1 MSYTINNHNVV
12 DLETGEIL
20 GPVVEAGAIASQD
33 ALELVLERI
42 QNQAA
47 QVSAEQIRLKAI
59 QEQAEKTLK
68 RKSGYLNYLKAV
80 YESPIEQ
87 YAKARLAHTG
97 KKSIQTPFGSV
108 NFRTLKGGLKVVDPD
123 QALMFAKLAKWEN
136 AIKTTEKFLISAL
149 TEKQLFDL
157 GDNVPDG
164 FELAPERESMTI
176 KTGVE

>member
-47 QVSAEQIRLKAI
+47 QVFAEQIRLKAI

-108 NFRTLKGGLKVVDPD
+108 NFRTIKGGLKVVDPD
-123 QALMFAKLAKWEN
+123 QALKFAIKNKWKN
-136 AIKTTEKFLISAL
+136 AIKITKKFLISEL
-149 TEKQLFDL
+149 TDEQRLAIDFYAP
-157 GDNVPDG
+157 GG
-164 FELAPERESMTI
+164 FEHAPERESMTI

>member
-47 QVSAEQIRLKAI
+47 QVSAEHIRLKAI

-108 NFRTLKGGLKVVDPD
+108 NFRTLKGGLKVVDPE

-149 TEKQLFDL
+149 TEKQLADL
-157 GDNVPDG
+157 GGNVPDG

>member
-59 QEQAEKTLK
+59 QEQSEKTLK

-123 QALMFAKLAKWEN
+123 LALTSVALAGYN
-136 AIKTTEKFLISAL
+136 HAIKLTEKFLISEL
-149 TEKQLFDL
+149 SDEEKESLKDA
-157 GDNVPDG
+157 DG